1 MSRIHGTGRN
11 DEPQN
16 DDCGGHDSGCER
28 RHCVREREL
37 SAFQDTKGYI
47 DVQKLTCRRLANTY
61 QEGANLPRVWY
72 SGLAHKHAINVPRL
86 QQNIHDVIVYCKAD
100 QDITI
105 IKRST

>member
-1 MSRIHGTGRN
+1 LWRSRIRLRAAALR
-11 DEPQN
+11 PQ
-16 DDCGGHDSGCER
+16 
-28 RHCVREREL
+28 REL

-72 SGLAHKHAINVPRL
+72 GGLAHKHAINVPRL

>member
-1 MSRIHGTGRN
+1 MNLKTMIVAVTS
-11 DEPQN
+11 PAAS
-16 DDCGGHDSGCER
+16 GGIASAQ
-28 RHCVREREL
+28 REL

-61 QEGANLPRVWY
+61 QEDANLPRVWY

>member
-1 MSRIHGTGRN
+1 M
-11 DEPQN
+11 
-16 DDCGGHDSGCER
+16 
-28 RHCVREREL
+28 
-37 SAFQDTKGYI
+37 
-47 DVQKLTCRRLANTY
+47 QKLTCRRLANTY
-61 QEGANLPRVWY
+61 QEDANLPRVWY

>member
-1 MSRIHGTGRN
+1 MNLKTMIVAVTIPAAN
-11 DEPQN
+11 
-16 DDCGGHDSGCER
+16 GG
-28 RHCVREREL
+28 VAFAQQEL

-47 DVQKLTCRRLANTY
+47 DVQKLTCGQLANTY
-61 QEGANLPRVWY
+61 LEDANFPGVWCN
-72 SGLAHKHAINVPRL
+72 GLAHTHAINVPRV